1 MAVSSSAKISSVE
14 KKVIISLSQARARSS
29 SRLRAR
35 CCMRWRHKLCACS
48 TRHSVGKLTL
58 SPEVDK
64 GVLFAECC
72 RRGVEY
78 TRHEIELLILAKC
91 PRAALNSSLRREDVA
106 GLLEGRQPALLA
118 RG

>member
-1 MAVSSSAKISSVE
+1 
-14 KKVIISLSQARARSS
+14 
-29 SRLRAR
+29 
-35 CCMRWRHKLCACS
+35 MRWRHKLCACS

-78 TRHEIELLILAKC
+78 TCHEIELLILAKC
-91 PRAALNSSLRREDVA
+91 PRAALNDVA